1 MFESSPAEGWAGGGA
16 EGAKWNV
23 AQGTEMVSGDSEGQ
37 RAFGVW
43 QAAQT
48 FEPSCWCGILQEWGI
63 TWMQVSI
70 NHVGKDN
77 V

>member
-37 RAFGVW
+37 RAFGV
-43 QAAQT
+43 
-48 FEPSCWCGILQEWGI
+48 
-63 TWMQVSI
+63 
-70 NHVGKDN
+70 
-77 V
+77 